1 MILLLKNV
9 DRLERK
15 FLAERGDG
23 KRNREASRGLDFIRV
38 AYPFKEI
45 LDGLNGLCY
54 VISSGNGF

>member
-23 KRNREASRGLDFIRV
+23 RRNREASRGLDFIRV

-45 LDGLNGLCY
+45 LDGLNGRD
-54 VISSGNGF
+54 